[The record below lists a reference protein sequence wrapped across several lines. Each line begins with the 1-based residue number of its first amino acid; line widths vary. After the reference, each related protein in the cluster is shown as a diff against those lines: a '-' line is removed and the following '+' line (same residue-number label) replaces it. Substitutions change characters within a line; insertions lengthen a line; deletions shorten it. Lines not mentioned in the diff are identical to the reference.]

1 MSYEANT
8 DLEAAAPAAA
18 PGSLFG
24 RLVDG
29 LNAAGSVLIGA
40 IMLLMCADVLLRDVI
55 NYPIDGVA
63 ELVAASIIVIVFLQ
77 LPATLRHG
85 RMSRA
90 DLFIDPFIA
99 RRPRAGKRLRALFS
113 LAGVFACGVIAYAS
127 WPILARAWTDSEF
140 FGVEGVFTFPTWPM
154 SAVVVL
160 GATLAAIQYILLMV
174 QDLRASMLEP
184 QGRAQGEN
192 RSAQRGGAE

>member
-1 MSYEANT
+1 MSYETNT
-8 DLEAAAPAAA
+8 DLEAAAAPPPAS
-18 PGSLFG
+18 PFG
-24 RLVDG
+24 WLVDG

-40 IMLLMCADVLLRDVI
+40 IMLLMCADVLLRDVV
-55 NYPIDGVA
+55 NRPIDGVA

-90 DLFIDPFIA
+90 DLFIDPYIA

-113 LAGVFACGVIAYAS
+113 LAGVFACGVIAYAT
-127 WPILARAWTDSEF
+127 WPVLTRAWTDSEF

-154 SAVVVL
+154 RAVVLL
-160 GATLAAIQYILLMV
+160 GAVLAAIQYLLFML
-174 QDLRASMLEP
+174 QDLRASMP
-184 QGRAQGEN
+184 QPQRRAQGAS
-192 RSAQRGGAE
+192 RSAQPGGAE

>member
-8 DLEAAAPAAA
+8 DLESAPPPSA
-18 PGSLFG
+18 PDSWFG
-24 RLVDG
+24 RLVDA

-40 IMLLMCADVLLRDVI
+40 IMLLMCADVLLRDLA
-55 NYPIDGVA
+55 NRPIDGVA
-63 ELVAASIIVIVFLQ
+63 ELVATSIVIIVFLQ

-113 LAGVFACGVIAYAS
+113 LAGVFACGVIAYAT
-127 WPILARAWTDSEF
+127 WKPLERAWTDQEYL
-140 FGVEGVFTFPTWPM
+140 GVEGVFTFPTWPM
-154 SAVVVL
+154 RAVVLV
-160 GATLAAIQYILLMV
+160 GAALAAVQYLLLVV
-174 QDLRASMLEP
+174 QDLKESS
-184 QGRAQGEN
+184 GD
-192 RSAQRGGAE
+192 

>member
-8 DLEAAAPAAA
+8 DLEAAPAPSAPA
-18 PGSLFG
+18 SLFG

-29 LNAAGSVLIGA
+29 LNAAGSVVIGLV
-40 IMLLMCADVLLRDVI
+40 MLLMCADVLLR
-55 NYPIDGVA
+55 NLANHPLDGVA
-63 ELVAASIIVIVFLQ
+63 ELVATSIVVIVFLQ

-90 DLFIDPFIA
+90 DLFIDPFIQ

-113 LAGVFACGVIAYAS
+113 LAGIFACGVIAYAT
-127 WPILARAWTDSEF
+127 WPLLARAWGDSEF

-154 SAVVVL
+154 RAVVLL
-160 GATLAAIQYILLMV
+160 GAVLAALQYLLLTV
-174 QDLRASMLEP
+174 QDWREA
-184 QGRAQGEN
+184 AHD
-192 RSAQRGGAE
+192 